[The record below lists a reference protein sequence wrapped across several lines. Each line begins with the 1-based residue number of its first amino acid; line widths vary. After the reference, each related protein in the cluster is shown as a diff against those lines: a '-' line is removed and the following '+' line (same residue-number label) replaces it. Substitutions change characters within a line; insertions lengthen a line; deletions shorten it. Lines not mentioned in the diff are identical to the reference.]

1 MRTKFSIGT
10 VLMVLVLA
18 VVQSGWCSDQ
28 SDEQKV
34 FAVQN
39 RVFHRNHEID
49 FSVGY
54 IADDDFFHV
63 YPLAIGYTFH
73 FSDHIAWEVARAQ
86 YMFNTEKELKDTLEK
101 DFYVQP
107 ERFPEPKYMLHS
119 HLVYSPLYGKHA
131 FMNRGIINNE
141 IYFFAGPGIVHY
153 EWDHSNGE
161 TESEDALSLSLGVG
175 LKYFLSKKIC
185 LNVEI
190 RDLMNFREDDT
201 ENNIYF
207 GMGVGYRF
215 NLAPRKVEEDP
226 TMKKLDKILKDD
238 E

>member
-1 MRTKFSIGT
+1 MSKKFLAGL
-10 VLMVLVLA
+10 VLVVLVLA
-18 VVQSGWCSDQ
+18 AAQTGWCDTQ
-28 SDEQKV
+28 SDEEKV

-49 FSVGY
+49 LMLGY

-63 YPLAIGYTFH
+63 YPLGVGYTFH
-73 FSDHIAWEVARAQ
+73 FNDHIAWEVARAQ
-86 YMFNTEKELKDTLEK
+86 YMFNTDKELKGTLEN
-101 DFYVQP
+101 DFNVEP
-107 ERFPEPKYMLHS
+107 EKFPEQKYMLHS

-131 FMNRGIINNE
+131 FMNRSIINNE

-153 EWDHSNGE
+153 EWKHSTGE
-161 TESEDALSLSLGVG
+161 TDSEDALSMSFGAG
-175 LKYFLSKKIC
+175 LKYFLSKQIC

-190 RDLMNFREDDT
+190 RDLMNFRKDDT

-207 GMGVGYRF
+207 GLGVGYRF

-226 TMKKLDKILKDD
+226 TMKKLNKILKD